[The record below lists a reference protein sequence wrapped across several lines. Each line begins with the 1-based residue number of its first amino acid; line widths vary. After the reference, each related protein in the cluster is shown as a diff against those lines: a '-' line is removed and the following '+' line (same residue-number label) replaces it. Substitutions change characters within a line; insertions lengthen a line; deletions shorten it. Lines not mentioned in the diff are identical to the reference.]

1 MINSANTPPP
11 INAYTRFFVV
21 LNGDDGDGE
30 FTGDGEDGDGEGGEG
45 DGGEGDDGEGDPS
58 ETLPHWF

>member
-30 FTGDGEDGDGEGGEG
+30 FTGDGEGDGDDGEG
-45 DGGEGDDGEGDPS
+45 DDGEGDDGEGDPS